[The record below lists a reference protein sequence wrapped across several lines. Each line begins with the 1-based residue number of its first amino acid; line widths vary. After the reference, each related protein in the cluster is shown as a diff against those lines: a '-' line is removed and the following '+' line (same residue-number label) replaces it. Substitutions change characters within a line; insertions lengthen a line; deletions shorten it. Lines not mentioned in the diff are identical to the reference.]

1 MFILSRGLGSMFSL
15 GKKASFDYWQSWAEF
30 YALLLLLVGFLF
42 AVVIRSAWISFVVA
56 FLAGF
61 LAGRLIYGVRKKHK
75 FTHYLIVIGFLF
87 GYLVGSFGFDKR
99 VIAFLFVV
107 GGLLSYYLHDKGYVE
122 KIIPFK
128 DPTRE
133 LWSK

>member
-1 MFILSRGLGSMFSL
+1 MFDN
-15 GKKASFDYWQSWAEF
+15 KKGSFDYWQSWAEF
-30 YALLLLLVGFLF
+30 YALLLLLIGFLF

-56 FLAGF
+56 FLAG
-61 LAGRLIYGVRKKHK
+61 LMAGRLIYGRKKKHK
-75 FTHYLIVIGFLF
+75 FTHYLIVVGFLF
-87 GYLVGSFGFDKR
+87 GYLVGSFGFDKK
-99 VIAFLFVV
+99 VIAVLFVAAA
-107 GGLLSYYLHDKGYVE
+107 LLSYYLHDKGYVE